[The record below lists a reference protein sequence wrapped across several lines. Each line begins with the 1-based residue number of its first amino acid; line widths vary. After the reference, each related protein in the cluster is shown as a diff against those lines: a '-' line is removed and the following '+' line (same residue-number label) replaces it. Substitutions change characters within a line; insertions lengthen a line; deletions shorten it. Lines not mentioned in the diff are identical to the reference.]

1 MLKDNW
7 EHSMCT
13 TFKNLRY
20 KKRNQVN
27 MIRNIKEVNQKRKS
41 FKFEILIYTINKNI
55 NK

>member
-41 FKFEILIYTINKNI
+41 FKSDKSPFRDLLG
-55 NK
+55 